1 MSPYQYTAVQLVA
14 QDPGGDGK
22 ATPPPGGFLAN
33 PMTILIAIMIMFYF
47 LVLRPNRKQES
58 ERKAMIDALKKN
70 AKVVTIGGIVGTI
83 VTVKKDEDE
92 VTLES
97 ANSRL
102 KILRSSI
109 ARVIEPGER
118 EPGEDS
124 AAAGTADAPDER
136 VQRKD

>member
-1 MSPYQYTAVQLVA
+1 
-14 QDPGGDGK
+14 
-22 ATPPPGGFLAN
+22 
-33 PMTILIAIMIMFYF
+33 
-47 LVLRPNRKQES
+47 
-58 ERKAMIDALKKN
+58 MIDALKKN

-118 EPGEDS
+118 EPSEET
-124 AAAGTADAPDER
+124 AAGTSEAPDER